1 MKISLITVVYN
12 NEHSVEDA
20 IKSVLA
26 QTYTNKEFVVVDGAS
41 TDNTLN
47 IVHRYDEFIDKFTTG
62 KDVSNYDAYNKG
74 LRLATGD
81 VIGFLNSDDI
91 FDGDDVVQVVM
102 DLFEQHPDVD
112 MIYGDLLY
120 VKKTDT
126 NKVVRKWISVPNYDN
141 FFEDGNVPPH
151 PSLFIRRK
159 VYDEVGFFDISFKL
173 AADHEF
179 MFRVFR
185 AYRYKAL
192 YVNRVFVKMRL
203 GGRTNKSLKN
213 IYKGNMDILNA
224 WKKHG
229 INPPILLF
237 PNRFLKRIKQFF

>member
-12 NEHSVEDA
+12 NEYSVEDA

-26 QTYTNKEFVVVDGAS
+26 QTYSNKEFVVVDGAS

-91 FDGDDVVQVVM
+91 FAGDDVVQVVM

-120 VKKTDT
+120 VKKIDT

-159 VYDEVGFFDISFKL
+159 VYDEAGFFDISFKL

-213 IYKGNMDILNA
+213 IYKQNMEILIA

-229 INPPILLF
+229 INSPILLL
-237 PNRFLKRIKQFF
+237 PKRFFKRIKQYF